1 MSTMTSYQGVSVF
14 PGIAIAKVV
23 WARPH
28 VVDVA
33 SVEFRGAEQEL
44 SIFEAAV
51 LRTEKQIERIKQTA
65 MEKIGAAEAE
75 IFEAHRM
82 MLMDPEFLD
91 GIRSGIRDEDLTAPA
106 AVKSVTD
113 MFVQVLSNA
122 SSDYLRERVLDLKDV
137 SGRLLRNLSEQDE
150 DSWSDENSVLI
161 ADDLL
166 PSDLMALAQPSLRG
180 VVLRGGGLTSHTAIL
195 LKSMGIPAVFGVKAL
210 PSWADR
216 PQDKDQTLILDAKA
230 GKVILQ
236 PDQDLRA
243 VYTEKEKLEIE
254 AQKLLSIWKNKETLL
269 ACGTK
274 VAIVANVA
282 SQKQVETAVENGVD
296 GVGLYRTEFL
306 FMDRAKAPSEE
317 EQNKLYAAAA
327 KSLNGKSLTI
337 RTLDIG
343 GDKSIPYLTLPK
355 EENPFLGVRGLR
367 LCLQHPDLFRTQL
380 RALLKA
386 ATLGPIDVMFPMV
399 TTDEELQQT
408 FELLKPLQAEPA
420 ALGAKIRWG
429 MMLEIPV
436 NLFEIPELS
445 KYVEFF
451 SVGTNDLT
459 QYLTACDRMNP
470 QLSGLGDPY
479 SPGVLRA
486 MAFLSK
492 QVSDAKRELSVC
504 GEMASE
510 ALLIPY
516 LIGIGVK
523 KLSQN
528 PRLIGQTRRDL
539 SRWTLAECQELARK
553 VQTLPTRIAIR
564 ETLREFVEAKG

>member
-1 MSTMTSYQGVSVF
+1 MSSYQGISVF

-28 VVDVA
+28 GQTLPARPFQGED
-33 SVEFRGAEQEL
+33 AELKALET
-44 SIFEAAV
+44 AV
-51 LRTEKQIERIKQTA
+51 QRTEKQIEKIKKNA
-65 MEKIGAAEAE
+65 FEKIGAAEAE

-82 MLMDPEFLD
+82 MLMDPEYLD
-91 GIRSGIRDEDLTAPA
+91 GIRSMIKDE
-106 AVKSVTD
+106 KSPGALAIQAVTD
-113 MFVQVLSNA
+113 MFVQILSKA

-137 SGRLLRNLSEQDE
+137 SARLKRNFEGGDEEAHSEGLSIL
-150 DSWSDENSVLI
+150 V

-166 PSDLMALAQPSLRG
+166 PSDLMALAQPNLLG

-195 LKSMGIPAVFGVKAL
+195 LKSMGIPSVFGVKGL
-210 PSWADR
+210 PAWSENSQ
-216 PQDKDQTLILDAKA
+216 QDDEILILDAKA
-230 GKVILQ
+230 GKVILR
-236 PDQDLRA
+236 PDPEVREL
-243 VYTEKEKLEIE
+243 YGEKEKQEFE
-254 AQKLLSIWKNKETLL
+254 ARKLLVVWRDKESRL

-274 VAIVANVA
+274 MAIVANVA
-282 SQKQVETAVENGVD
+282 SQKQVETAVENGAD

-306 FMDRAKAPSEE
+306 FMDRAKAPTED
-317 EQNKLYAAAA
+317 EQTKIYSAAVQ
-327 KSLNGKSLTI
+327 SLKGKSLTI

-343 GDKSIPYLTLPK
+343 GDKSISYLELPK
-355 EENPFLGVRGLR
+355 EDNPFLGVRGLR

-380 RALLKA
+380 RALLRA
-386 ATLGPIDVMFPMV
+386 STLGPIDVMFPMV
-399 TTDEELQQT
+399 TTDEELQQV
-408 FELLKPLQAEPA
+408 FEILRPLQAEPA
-420 ALGAKIRWG
+420 VQHAKIRWG

-445 KYVEFF
+445 KYVDFF

-470 QLSGLGDPY
+470 QLSGIGDPY

-486 MAFLSK
+486 MAFLSRE
-492 QVSDAKRELSVC
+492 VNSAKRELSIC

-516 LIGIGVK
+516 LIGIGVR

-528 PRLIGQTRRDL
+528 PRLVGQTRRDL
-539 SRWTLAECQELARK
+539 SRWTLVECEELAAK
-553 VQTLPTRIAIR
+553 VLKLGSRVEIR
-564 ETLREFVEAKG
+564 ETLREFVESKG